1 MILPL
6 VVLVVS
12 AAAISAGIYVTVRGF
27 KASAARAGG
36 ARTGAHVP
44 AGHDHSAVSHDQTA
58 TERLKR
64 FFDGKSCAIC
74 KRAIAPVQRTGP
86 KPGLLNPETHETQS
100 WDHIPNENLSSALEA
115 RLPLC
120 SACVLA
126 ETFRQHHPDLVVD
139 RDHARHGGHAPD
151 RVAARS

>member
-12 AAAISAGIYVTVRGF
+12 AAAIGAGIYVTVRGF
-27 KASAARAGG
+27 RASAARANGVH
-36 ARTGAHVP
+36 AAPAHT
-44 AGHDHSAVSHDQTA
+44 HSVIAHDQTA
-58 TERLKR
+58 TDLLKQ

-74 KRAIAPVQRTGP
+74 KRAIPPVQRTGP

-100 WDHIPNENLSSALEA
+100 WDHIPNESLSSSLGTH
-115 RLPLC
+115 LPLC

-126 ETFRQHHPDLVVD
+126 ESFRQRHPELVVD
-139 RDHARHGGHAPD
+139 RDRSHHGAHADG
-151 RVAARS
+151 VVARS

>member
-12 AAAISAGIYVTVRGF
+12 AAAIGAGIYVTVRGF
-27 KASAARAGG
+27 KASAARAAGSNTDR
-36 ARTGAHVP
+36 APAAHAHAVIT
-44 AGHDHSAVSHDQTA
+44 HDPTA
-58 TERLKR
+58 TDLLKR

-74 KRAIAPVQRTGP
+74 KRVIAPVQRTGP
-86 KPGLLNPETHETQS
+86 KPGLLNPETHETHA
-100 WDHIPNENLSSALEA
+100 WDQIPNENLQAALDTH
-115 RLPLC
+115 LPLC

-126 ETFRQHHPDLVVD
+126 ESFRHDHPDLVVD
-139 RDHARHGGHAPD
+139 RDRSHGAHAAE

>member
-1 MILPL
+1 MILTL

-27 KASAARAGG
+27 RASSARATGVSDGG
-36 ARTGAHVP
+36 QQTTSRAPGVVA
-44 AGHDHSAVSHDQTA
+44 HDQSE
-58 TERLKR
+58 TESLKR
-64 FFDGKSCAIC
+64 FFDGKACAIC

-86 KPGLLNPETHETQS
+86 KPGLLNPETHQSYS
-100 WDHIPNENLSSALEA
+100 WDHIPNEHLSSTFETH
-115 RLPLC
+115 LPLC

-126 ETFRQHHPDLVVD
+126 ESFRQRHPELVVD
-139 RDHARHGGHAPD
+139 REHARQNAHAPD

>member
-12 AAAISAGIYVTVRGF
+12 AAAISAGIYLTVRGF
-27 KASAARAGG
+27 KASAARAAGVN
-36 ARTGAHVP
+36 TGQP
-44 AGHDHSAVSHDQTA
+44 AGNGHAAVTHDQMA
-58 TERLKR
+58 TEQLKR
-64 FFDGKSCAIC
+64 FFDGKTCAIC
-74 KRAIAPVQRTGP
+74 KRAIAPVLRTGP
-86 KPGLLNPETHETQS
+86 KPGLLNPETHQTQS
-100 WDHIPNENLSSALEA
+100 WDHIPNENLSSALETHV
-115 RLPLC
+115 PLC

-139 RDHARHGGHAPD
+139 RKHARHNGHAPD